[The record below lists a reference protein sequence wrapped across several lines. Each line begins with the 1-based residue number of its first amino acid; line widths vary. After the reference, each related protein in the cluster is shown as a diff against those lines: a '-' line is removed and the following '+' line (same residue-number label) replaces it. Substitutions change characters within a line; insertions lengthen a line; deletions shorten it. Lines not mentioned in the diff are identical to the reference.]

1 MTFNA
6 PFVYHTKTAEKLQK
20 VASYATGAGV
30 IVGVLAF
37 FIALDDTGSAI
48 AGLLISA
55 TVIVSAILAGGV
67 AYAIFV
73 IMEIVA
79 KAANEDAVRA
89 YRERQMGSEGD
100 E

>member
-1 MTFNA
+1 MTFNT
-6 PFVYHTKTAEKLQK
+6 PFGHHTKTAEKLQK
-20 VASYATGAGV
+20 VASYATGVGV

-37 FIALDDTGSAI
+37 FIALDDTGSVI

-67 AYAIFV
+67 AYAIFA

-89 YRERQMGSEGD
+89 HRERQMGSGGD